1 MVLAILEIISKG
13 VLSRRDAF
21 GMDNCQFSII
31 SKGVLWTIPKKT
43 IFASLLTYL
52 SMWISVAEA
61 MAIYL
66 EIR

>member
-31 SKGVLWTIPKKT
+31 SKGVLSRRDAFGMDNSQKNYLRVTFDL
-43 IFASLLTYL
+43 FAHVDL
-52 SMWISVAEA
+52 
-61 MAIYL
+61 
-66 EIR
+66 RR